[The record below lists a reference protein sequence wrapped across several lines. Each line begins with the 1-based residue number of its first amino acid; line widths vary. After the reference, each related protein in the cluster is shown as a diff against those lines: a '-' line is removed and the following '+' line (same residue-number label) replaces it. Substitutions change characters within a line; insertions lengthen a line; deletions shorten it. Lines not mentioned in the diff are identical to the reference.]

1 MTTPKRKRAPGG
13 GRPRLTPGGT
23 VRKTIT
29 LTLPDAEY
37 LATLD
42 GSVTKA
48 VRRLVEWHRAQAQ
61 K

>member
-13 GRPRLTPGGT
+13 GRKRIAGGT

-48 VRRLVEWHRAQAQ
+48 VRLMVEWHRAQNSRR
-61 K
+61 

>member
-1 MTTPKRKRAPGG
+1 MTTPRKRRPGG
-13 GRPRLTPGGT
+13 GRKRIAGGT

-37 LATLD
+37 LAALD

-48 VRRLVEWHRAQAQ
+48 VRLLVEWHRAQAQ